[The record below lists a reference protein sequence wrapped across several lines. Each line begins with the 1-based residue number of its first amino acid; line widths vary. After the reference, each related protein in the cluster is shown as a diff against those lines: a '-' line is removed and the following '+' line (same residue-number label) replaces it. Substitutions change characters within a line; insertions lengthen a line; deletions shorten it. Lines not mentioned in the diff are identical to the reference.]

1 MVDDVERRLI
11 DEEFAELERELAR
24 LRELPVHTPREQQAA
39 LATYEQI
46 KREWEARIAA
56 HPDQPEWQKR
66 MESALGDAIGNVLRD
81 PKSFGLDGK
90 FTFQLDQNEL
100 KKHGAPIVDA
110 VLQGVLTS
118 LFAPK
123 PPKKD
128 K

>member
-1 MVDDVERRLI
+1 MVDDAERRLI
-11 DEEFAELERELAR
+11 DEEFAELERELQR
-24 LRELPVHTPREQQAA
+24 LREMPVQTPREQQAA
-39 LATYEQI
+39 LRSYEQL
-46 KREWEARIAA
+46 KREWDARIAA

-66 MESALGDAIGNVLRD
+66 AQAALTDAIGNVLRD
-81 PKSFGLDGK
+81 QKSFGLDGK

-100 KKHGAPIVDA
+100 KKHGAPILDA

-118 LFAPK
+118 LLAPK